1 MDAQS
6 ILRLVEQKPLTDIM
20 GFDTSRR
27 GIALLFLKTETE
39 MLIDVDLI
47 FFFDIRLSV
56 ITLTLT
62 H

>member
-1 MDAQS
+1 
-6 ILRLVEQKPLTDIM
+6 M